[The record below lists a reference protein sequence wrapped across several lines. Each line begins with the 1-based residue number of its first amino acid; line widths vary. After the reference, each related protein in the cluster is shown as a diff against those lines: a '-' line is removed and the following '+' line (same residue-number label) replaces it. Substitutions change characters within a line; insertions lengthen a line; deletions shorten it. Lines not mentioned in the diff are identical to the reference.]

1 MSEPL
6 YGLLEAGGT
15 KFVLGVATGRDEIRA
30 TTRIPT
36 TSPAETIGATL
47 EWFAT
52 QGQLTH
58 IGIATF
64 GPVGLDQSSP
74 DWGHILETP
83 KPGWSGTDLVGPMQK
98 RFTCPVAIDT
108 DVNAVALAESI
119 WGAGQ
124 GQHSVIYF
132 TVGTGIGGGAVIGD
146 RILQGQ
152 SHPEMGH
159 MRVPRHRDDVNFS
172 GVCPFHGDCLEG
184 LASGPAIIARWGHSL
199 SDLPDTHPAHEIIAF
214 YLAQASVTMQ
224 AIFEPG
230 RIIFGGGVMHT
241 PDLIERVRGQASQLA
256 AGYFRSKSEEVIFGA
271 SLGVNAGLLGA
282 LSLILSSTS

>member
-1 MSEPL
+1 MSAPL

-15 KFVLGVATGRDEIRA
+15 KFVLGVATGKDDIRA

-36 TSPAETIGATL
+36 TSPAETIGATMD
-47 EWFAT
+47 WFAA
-52 QGQLTH
+52 QGPLTH

-64 GPVGLDQSSP
+64 GPVGLDRSSP
-74 DWGHILETP
+74 DWGHILDTP
-83 KPGWSGTDLVGPMQK
+83 KPGWSGADLVGPMQK
-98 RFTCPVAIDT
+98 RFACPVAINT
-108 DVNAVALAESI
+108 DVNAVALAEAI

-124 GQHSVIYF
+124 GQKSVLYF

-159 MRVPRHRDDVNFS
+159 MRVPRHRDDTDFP

-199 SDLPDTHPAHEIIAF
+199 SDLPDTHPAHDVIAF
-214 YLAQASVTMQ
+214 YLAQASVNIQ

-241 PDLIERVRGQASQLA
+241 PGLIERVRGQASQLA
-256 AGYFRSKSEEVIFGA
+256 AGYFRSKSEEVICGA
-271 SLGVNAGLLGA
+271 SLGPNAGLLGA
-282 LSLILSSTS
+282 LSLIINSTS